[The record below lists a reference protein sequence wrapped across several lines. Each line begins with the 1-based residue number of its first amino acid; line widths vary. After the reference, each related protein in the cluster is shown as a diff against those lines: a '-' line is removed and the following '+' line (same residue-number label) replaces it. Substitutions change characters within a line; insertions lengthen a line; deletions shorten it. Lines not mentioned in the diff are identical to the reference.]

1 MFALYG
7 LYNDWNPL
15 TLLWGILEEALV
27 VYSLFLT
34 VASVKIQPFLLLFQ
48 HYLKGIAQILLIK
61 DLFIWFFTLYQWM
74 STIDYETKLRSPTGD
89 TAATL

>member
-7 LYNDWNPL
+7 LYNNWNPL
-15 TLLWGILEEALV
+15 TLVWSILEEGII

-48 HYLKGIAQILLIK
+48 HYLKGIAQLLLIK
-61 DLFIWFFTLYQWM
+61 DLFIWFFTLYSWI
-74 STIDYETKLRSPTGD
+74 STVDFDTKLRSSEGE